1 MEKPEKTFR
10 IGAVSAS
17 VFINRAKTGG
27 SFRSVSL
34 QRRYKDGDKWK
45 TSTNDTLSDLPAAI
59 ALLQVAMNHV
69 ASVEA
74 QPKVKE

>member
-1 MEKPEKTFR
+1 M
-10 IGAVSAS
+10 
-17 VFINRAKTGG
+17 
-27 SFRSVSL
+27 SL

-45 TSTNDTLSDLPAAI
+45 TSTNYTLSDLPTAI

-74 QPKVKE
+74 QPKGKE